1 MDDEKYLE
9 KLKRHIT
16 TLDGFINDEVIKLKR
31 SNNPLRVEDYDDYL
45 RLIKRRNILTNKCI
59 GLMKKMLMTSELD
72 LKPKATNTNL
82 Q

>member
-72 LKPKATNTNL
+72 LKPKSN
-82 Q
+82 QY

>member
-59 GLMKKMLMTSELD
+59 GLMKKMLMTNELD
-72 LKPKATNTNL
+72 IKPKATNTNL